1 MANGHKSHGF
11 TTDRGRVTIV
21 GAGTSNGAICFTPVL
36 PGENEHEWQAHLSGL
51 QTRFA
56 PADTLEEEMVFQLAI
71 AFWQA
76 RRLSRYEKAA
86 LHAQMDAASEDGEL
100 LGRGDA
106 LSQVLSRGVESIEA
120 EIAGLS
126 KLLELAELAALAED
140 STPLETPDAFL
151 LLQRVLEMT
160 IKGKTVNEAFTGLPL
175 SGWTW
180 ATIRE
185 NLNDLAEGIGK
196 SAAALLLALCRR
208 VRDELE
214 ELRQTLA
221 EGVRTIETHYLLK
234 DGETE
239 RLLLYHSR
247 VQSRI
252 AKWLA
257 LLGLARDDRLGLTTT
272 RPLEVTNGNNGHG
285 TLE

>member
-21 GAGTSNGAICFTPVL
+21 GAGTSNGAICFTPIL

-71 AFWQA
+71 SFWQA

-86 LHAQMDAASEDGEL
+86 LHAQMDAASEEEKLFGK
-100 LGRGDA
+100 GDA
-106 LSQVLSRGVESIEA
+106 FSQVLTRGVESIAA
-120 EIAGLS
+120 EISELS
-126 KLLELAELAALAED
+126 RLLELAELAALAED
-140 STPLETPDAFL
+140 HTPLDAADALL
-151 LLQRVLEMT
+151 LLQGVLEMT
-160 IKGKTVNEAFTGLPL
+160 IKGKTVNEAFTGLPVE
-175 SGWTW
+175 GWTW
-180 ATIRE
+180 AMIRE
-185 NLNDLAEGIGK
+185 NLNDLAEVSGK
-196 SAAALLLALCRR
+196 SVAALLFALCRR

-214 ELRQTLA
+214 ELRATLA
-221 EGVRTIETHYLLK
+221 EGVRAIETHYLLK

-257 LLGLARDDRLGLTTT
+257 LLGLARDDRLGVTTT
-272 RPLEVTNGNNGHG
+272 RPLEVINGTNGNGAF
-285 TLE
+285 E